1 MEHKVG
7 HTLRNA
13 GLLVRRFP
21 QGSVN
26 LEVTKKKTILIWR
39 YVGSLVVRQ
48 SAEEADVRIRN
59 LPQ

>member
-13 GLLVRRFP
+13 RLLVGRLP

-26 LEVTKKKTILIWR
+26 LEVTKKNLIWR
-39 YVGSLVVRQ
+39 CVGSLEVRQ
-48 SAEEADVRIRN
+48 SAEEAGVRLRN

>member
-7 HTLRNA
+7 NTLRNA

-26 LEVTKKKTILIWR
+26 LEVTKKNNFNLEICWLI
-39 YVGSLVVRQ
+39 GS
-48 SAEEADVRIRN
+48 APEC
-59 LPQ
+59 